1 MYGPDFS
8 EKTEKRLNILTV
20 AAVLLVLVFVGGIMS
35 ILGWTVY
42 QIITR
47 I

>member
-8 EKTEKRLNILTV
+8 EKTEKRLNIL
-20 AAVLLVLVFVGGIMS
+20 AAVLYILVCGGGILS
-35 ILGWTVY
+35 ILGWTIY
-42 QIITR
+42 HIITH

>member
-8 EKTEKRLNILTV
+8 EKTEKRLNILF
-20 AAVLLVLVFVGGIMS
+20 AVLYILVFGGGILS
-35 ILGWTVY
+35 ILGWTIY
-42 QIITR
+42 HIITH

>member
-8 EKTEKRLNILTV
+8 EKTEKRLSIL
-20 AAVLLVLVFVGGIMS
+20 AAVLYILVFGGGILS
-35 ILGWTVY
+35 ILGWTIY
-42 QIITR
+42 HIITH